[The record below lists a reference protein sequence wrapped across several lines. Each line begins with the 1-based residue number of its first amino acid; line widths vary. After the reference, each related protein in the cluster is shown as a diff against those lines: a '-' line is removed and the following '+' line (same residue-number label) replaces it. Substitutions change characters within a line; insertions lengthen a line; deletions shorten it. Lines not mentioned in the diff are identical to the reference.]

1 MTINNIQRYTTDKRV
16 SMEDELWI
24 DCDKSQLEDL
34 TKHMKKYI
42 LRKKVEIED
51 ISDEIKIWSLM
62 VTRKKFFYLFQEYLL
77 DS

>member
-1 MTINNIQRYTTDKRV
+1 MTINNIKRYTTEKRV

-34 TKHMKKYI
+34 TKHIKKYI
-42 LRKKVEIED
+42 LRKKVELED

-62 VTRKKFFYLFQEYLL
+62 VTKKKKNSFIHSF
-77 DS
+77 